1 MKNIDGDIVKLLAII
16 RRLTLRYLRCIVLLA
31 VVFLT
36 VLVMYVEASSPRMVI
51 HFSSLDKEHPLKVSG
66 TLYMPSNC
74 SAPCPAVVM
83 VHGTLGINSVGAF
96 YKESILKAGIAIF
109 EVDFKTG
116 IYSGPRDRPSPDTLV
131 PLGFA
136 ALKELLKLPAI
147 DPNRIGI
154 MGFSMGGHLTVN
166 TAFEKNRKLWM
177 GDGQGFATHVA
188 FYPVCKPFIKES
200 DCKPT
205 GAPMIIFYGTKDA
218 YGDGE
223 NVPVFKR
230 LLLQKYNF
238 EVTTVEYPGVH
249 HDFNR
254 NGPSLSYYDPAAIGR
269 KGYVEWNA
277 DAANDSLP
285 RVVDFLRKT
294 LAAK

>member
-1 MKNIDGDIVKLLAII
+1 M
-16 RRLTLRYLRCIVLLA
+16 RCLRCIVLLA

-36 VLVMYVEASSPRMVI
+36 VHVMYVEASSPRMVI

-66 TLYMPSNC
+66 TLYMPSNS

-96 YKESILKAGIAIF
+96 YKESISKAGIAIF

-136 ALKELLKLPAI
+136 ALKELRKLPAI